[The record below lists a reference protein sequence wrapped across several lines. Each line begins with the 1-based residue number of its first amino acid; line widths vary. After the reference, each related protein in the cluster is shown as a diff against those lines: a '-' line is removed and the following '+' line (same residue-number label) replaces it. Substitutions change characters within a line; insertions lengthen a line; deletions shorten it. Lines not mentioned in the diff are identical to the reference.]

1 MDDLVESVLMDSN
14 LELDFDSSCFNG
26 RYVAGNITSE
36 YLKALH
42 DKRNDSAKQKTS
54 DEDQVLDM
62 HNDST

>member
-1 MDDLVESVLMDSN
+1 LMGSD

-26 RYVAGNITSE
+26 KYVTGNITNE
-36 YLKALH
+36 YLQALH
-42 DKRNDSAKQKTS
+42 DKRNDSAKQSSS